1 MDKTE
6 IDVRRSWNIDGRNQ
20 FFADV
25 KTVSFYG
32 LLILGFSVLVFLL
45 CFSAEWFRQNF
56 GILPAVSVSIGALSA
71 IGLCASVW
79 ELPRM
84 DTKEYYVSC
93 VKNIWWCGSLVSVC
107 IVLFLVGAFLF

>member
-1 MDKTE
+1 MDRTE
-6 IDVRRSWNIDGRNQ
+6 IDVRHSWNVDGRNQ

-25 KTVSFYG
+25 KAVSFYG
-32 LLILGFSVLVFLL
+32 LLIFGCSALVFFL
-45 CFSAEWFRQNF
+45 CFAAEWVRQNF
-56 GILPAVSVSIGALSA
+56 GILPAASVFVGALST

-93 VKNIWWCGSLVSVC
+93 VKNIVY
-107 IVLFLVGAFLF
+107 FFFREVGLS